1 MLQYS
6 YKTPTDQI
14 NNTIGIFEDCCDSTG
29 HISGYD
35 GWIYHIIKRSKE
47 Y

>member
-1 MLQYS
+1 MLQS
-6 YKTPTDQI
+6 YKTPTYQI
-14 NNTIGIFEDCCDSTG
+14 NNTIGIFEDCCDSTAG